1 MSLTARLTVLFAG
14 VVALILAGF
23 SALMFRETSAH
34 FVELDQAL
42 LTDKVHLVED
52 VIRASPS
59 EEELR
64 SRLGTSTH
72 GHQGLYIRVTGASGM
87 IFEQGDIQL
96 PVGLLSA
103 LELKPQGLV
112 WQDASSS
119 LYAQHFSL
127 DLNNTRKEKVS
138 VVAAIDTSHHRHFLD
153 ALTVKIAGYVLFSV
167 IVGTLL
173 GWLASRGGLK
183 PLTAMKARAESL
195 SAHRLGERMPV
206 ESVPKEMRELAQS
219 LNDMLDRLQRDFDR
233 LSAFSSD
240 LAHEM
245 RTPVSNLLTAAQ
257 VTLAQSR
264 SSADYR
270 NSLATLSEEL
280 QRLARTISD
289 MLFLAK
295 TENLHA
301 LPSRDHV
308 DLVTESSAVVEFYEA
323 IASEKGLTIKVSGEG
338 AVSGDRLMI
347 RRAISNLLSNAVR
360 HARPKT
366 TVSIRVE
373 ASNELVRLALTNS
386 GDEIASAAQAA
397 LFDRFVR
404 LSPGRSRG
412 EEDGVGLGLPITKAI
427 MRAHKGDVKVR
438 SGAGVN
444 TFSLEFSI
452 R

>member
-14 VVALILAGF
+14 VVALILTGF

-34 FVELDQAL
+34 FVELDQSL
-42 LTDKVHLVED
+42 LTDKVHLVEE

-59 EEELR
+59 EDELR

-72 GHQGLYIRVTGASGM
+72 GHQGLYIRVTGASGVL
-87 IFEQGDIQL
+87 FEQGDIQL
-96 PVGLLSA
+96 PAGLLSA
-103 LELKPQGLV
+103 LDAKPQGLV
-112 WQDASSS
+112 WQDASNN
-119 LYAQHFSL
+119 LYAQRFSL
-127 DLNNTRKEKVS
+127 ELSNEKGRVS
-138 VVAAIDTSHHRHFLD
+138 VVAAVDTSHHRHFLD
-153 ALTVKIAGYVLFSV
+153 ALTVKIAVYMLFSV

-173 GWLASRGGLK
+173 GWVASRGGLK
-183 PLTAMKARAESL
+183 PLTAMKARAERL
-195 SAHRLGERMPV
+195 SAHRLDERMPV
-206 ESVPKEMRELAQS
+206 ESVPTEMRELAQS
-219 LNDMLDRLQRDFDR
+219 LNGMLDRLQRDFDR

-257 VTLAQSR
+257 VTLAQPR

-270 NSLATLSEEL
+270 NSLAILSEEL

-301 LPSRDHV
+301 LPSRDQV
-308 DLVTESSAVVEFYEA
+308 DLVRESNSLVEFYEA
-323 IASEKGLTIKVSGEG
+323 VASEKGLTIEVSGEG

-360 HARPKT
+360 HAYPQT
-366 TVSIRVE
+366 TVSITVE
-373 ASNELVRLALTNS
+373 ASDGLVRLALSNA
-386 GDEIASAAQAA
+386 GEEIAGAAQAA

-404 LSPGRSRG
+404 MSPGRSRG
-412 EEDGVGLGLPITKAI
+412 EEEGVGLGLPITKAI
-427 MRAHKGDVKVR
+427 MRAHSGDVKVR
-438 SGAGVN
+438 SSAGVN
-444 TFSLEFSI
+444 TFSLEFS
-452 R
+452 RR